1 MGGKD
6 DKDHKIGRQCYN
18 RNAGRVQR
26 NMFSY
31 RGLTLLIPC
40 RFLTGF
46 TVENIKYAR
55 GVKNTFFSLLFLL
68 LSPYTSNV
76 YETLPSNST
85 YFSLHPY
92 IITFPTNEKTINLK
106 LSFVEIFTRS
116 TYC

>member
-55 GVKNTFFSLLFLL
+55 GVKNTFFRFYFCYYHPILVMFTRHFLL
-68 LSPYTSNV
+68 I
-76 YETLPSNST
+76 
-85 YFSLHPY
+85 LHIFPY
-92 IITFPTNEKTINLK
+92 ILT
-106 LSFVEIFTRS
+106 
-116 TYC
+116 